1 MADRLA
7 EIQRAL
13 DEFRMDEARAL
24 AAEELAEKPS
34 AAAYYLASLAARNHG
49 QRVEYLQKALQ
60 LEPEHARANEELRDM
75 QPPAEKAAINAA
87 DQAPTVKLAGL
98 TSRFYA
104 LVVDASILSAMTM
117 LILLASDSLEPLRNA
132 IYSAD
137 EEATT
142 TAFRHFQQ
150 ATLLLNLA
158 LGAIYQTAFM
168 TILNGQT
175 PGKVIFKLRVVK
187 QNGRRIT
194 VLDAL
199 LRNGFGYTV
208 SQVFLLGF
216 IWAWL
221 DDDQQAWHDK
231 MAGTIV
237 IEIAPTD
244 EAESAAD

>member
-7 EIQRAL
+7 AIQRAL

-49 QRVEYLQKALQ
+49 KRVEFLQKALQ
-60 LEPEHARANEELRDM
+60 LDPEHARAKEELRDIE
-75 QPPAEKAAINAA
+75 PPAERIAAHAESKESTP
-87 DQAPTVKLAGL
+87 QLAGL
-98 TSRFYA
+98 TRRFAA
-104 LVVDASILSAMTM
+104 LLFDAAIISAMTM
-117 LILLASDSLEPLRNA
+117 LVLLANDSFEPLQAA

-137 EEATT
+137 DEAATA
-142 TAFRHFQQ
+142 AFRHFQQ
-150 ATLLLNLA
+150 ATILHNLVISA
-158 LGAIYQTAFM
+158 LYQTAFM

-175 PGKVIFKLRVVK
+175 PGKMVYNLRVVK
-187 QNGRRIT
+187 QNGKRFTI
-194 VLDAL
+194 LDAL

-208 SQVFLLGF
+208 SLLFLLGF
-216 IWAWL
+216 IWAWV

-237 IEIAPTD
+237 IDLSPAD
-244 EAESAAD
+244 DGESAAD